1 MRVGVHG
8 LKCMEPFGDFF
19 ASIVL
24 ILILGGF
31 LIFEYTDLSI
41 FITYKIDGYDLDS
54 ALLRIFG
61 DFDHLKH

>member
-8 LKCMEPFGDFF
+8 LKCMEPFGEFF

-31 LIFEYTDLSI
+31 PTFEYTDLSI
-41 FITYKIDGYDLDS
+41 FITYEIDGNGLDRYDLDN
-54 ALLRIFG
+54 AL
-61 DFDHLKH
+61 